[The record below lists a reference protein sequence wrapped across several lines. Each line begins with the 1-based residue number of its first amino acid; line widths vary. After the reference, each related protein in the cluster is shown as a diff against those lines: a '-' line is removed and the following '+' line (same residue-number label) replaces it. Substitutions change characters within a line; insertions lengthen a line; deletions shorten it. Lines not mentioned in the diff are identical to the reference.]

1 MDWYTWCIIIAVLS
15 LIAFGIWYDI
25 YRKPHNKKTNEVQDV
40 KRVAKTEVQPFNQA
54 DYLRQLF
61 NNTFFSIMN
70 DVDWKSSVSYGYMEF
85 IKQKPIDKSST
96 AKLTVKVDYDFYT
109 NDNKEMTIRE
119 VELKSD
125 AGYDHNSFKFKG
137 PFNDEFYE
145 YVYNIYKT
153 TKEAENARSLKIMED
168 GVKSIN
174 SLLGNSVERGS
185 KLDDLLD

>member
-1 MDWYTWCIIIAVLS
+1 MDWYTWGVIITAICLAVIGL
-15 LIAFGIWYDI
+15 WYK
-25 YRKPHNKKTNEVQDV
+25 YRKNLVVETQDV
-40 KRVAKTEVQPFNQA
+40 KRTLKPAKTEVLPFNHA
-54 DYLRQLF
+54 DYLKQLF

-70 DVDWKSSVSYGYMEF
+70 DDGWKSTVQYGYMEF
-85 IKQKPIDKSST
+85 IKQKPIDKHNS

-119 VELKSD
+119 VVLKSD
-125 AGYDHNSFKFKG
+125 AGYDHNSFKFEG
-137 PFNDEFYE
+137 PFNDEFYD

-153 TKEAENARSLKIMED
+153 TKEAENVRSLKIMED

-174 SLLGNSVERGS
+174 NLLGKSVERGS